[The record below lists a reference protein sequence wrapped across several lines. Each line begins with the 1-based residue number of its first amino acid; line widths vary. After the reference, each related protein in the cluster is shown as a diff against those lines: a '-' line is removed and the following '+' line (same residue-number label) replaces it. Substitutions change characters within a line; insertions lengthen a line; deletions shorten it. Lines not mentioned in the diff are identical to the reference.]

1 MMVKRLLNTIVALP
15 VALSLIVASS
25 GITVFLHHCDC
36 EGKTIFSLYHE
47 VGCSMNQHP
56 QPAFHSCCDFE
67 NVQVK
72 SDNESCGCSNDE
84 ISIKPDDISPS
95 TSPNNTFV
103 KTLLVAK
110 LFDVESNV
118 SKIQLTETA
127 NLYTESESPP
137 PKLWGKTMLIRYSSL
152 KTYHINS

>member
-1 MMVKRLLNTIVALP
+1 MLKRLFNTLVALP

-56 QPAFHSCCDFE
+56 QSTFHSCCDIE
-67 NVQVK
+67 NIQVK

-84 ISIKPDDISPS
+84 ISIKLDDISPS
-95 TSPNNTFV
+95 PSPNNTFV
-103 KTLLVAK
+103 KTLLVAI
-110 LFDVESNV
+110 LFDVESRI
-118 SKIQLTETA
+118 SKIQLSETA

-137 PKLWGKTMLIRYSSL
+137 PKLWGKTMLIRYSSF

>member
-1 MMVKRLLNTIVALP
+1 MVKRLLNTIVALP

-47 VGCSMNQHP
+47 VGCSINQHP
-56 QPAFHSCCDFE
+56 QPAFHSCCYIE
-67 NVQVK
+67 NIQLNY
-72 SDNESCGCSNDE
+72 DNESCGCSNDV
-84 ISIKPDDISPS
+84 ISIKLDDISTS
-95 TSPNNTFV
+95 ASPNNTFV

-110 LFDVESNV
+110 LFDVESRIC
-118 SKIQLTETA
+118 KIQLSETA